1 MESDNTATLILF
13 VFGLPLRYE
22 LIHRPDASQM
32 DSLELFGQPEFYLWD
47 NVAKCCKSVNCRFI
61 VVEGFAS
68 PSDPRGF
75 IVGVLGSGQHT
86 LAN

>member
-47 NVAKCCKSVNCRFI
+47 NVAIALHVENGQ
-61 VVEGFAS
+61 VVMG
-68 PSDPRGF
+68 
-75 IVGVLGSGQHT
+75 
-86 LAN
+86 